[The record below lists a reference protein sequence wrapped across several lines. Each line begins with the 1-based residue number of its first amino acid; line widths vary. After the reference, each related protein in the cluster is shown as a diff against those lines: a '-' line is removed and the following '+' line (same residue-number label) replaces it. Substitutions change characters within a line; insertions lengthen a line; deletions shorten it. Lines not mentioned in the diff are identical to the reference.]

1 MSPITIN
8 TLLFFVPISVSLIS
22 QECISETNRSCHEK
36 ITKLNEFSNEIRKSE
51 FPLSAQLDEYNRLV
65 RAMLNCTSNQNCMKD
80 HSIIDIFDSFNN
92 WNIASEAYK
101 FDWECME
108 KVLKSVAFE
117 KYECS
122 LEHDFFM
129 MDSSNV
135 HAAGKACFLTI
146 SEQECP
152 FKYYHF
158 LKTNYEGII
167 KTYTVS
173 SNNNLCDSAFD
184 KFQGFVCH
192 AMESAIYSK
201 LSTISADVS
210 NSQIEET
217 KNKCQKFQKCS
228 EKSCSLSN
236 AIKER
241 NKLECDTM
249 ESFFIKFKLL
259 PKMDC
264 LKELNTLRVLEEYRY
279 CLGLPDHGENCL
291 KEVIV
296 KNDVCQKEIMRKF
309 LDAP

>member
-1 MSPITIN
+1 
-8 TLLFFVPISVSLIS
+8 
-22 QECISETNRSCHEK
+22 
-36 ITKLNEFSNEIRKSE
+36 
-51 FPLSAQLDEYNRLV
+51 
-65 RAMLNCTSNQNCMKD
+65 MLNCTSNQNCMKD
-80 HSIIDIFDSFNN
+80 HSVIDVFDSFNN

-129 MDSSNV
+129 
-135 HAAGKACFLTI
+135 
-146 SEQECP
+146 
-152 FKYYHF
+152 
-158 LKTNYEGII
+158 TNYEGII

-210 NSQIEET
+210 NSQMEET

-309 LDAP
+309 VDAP